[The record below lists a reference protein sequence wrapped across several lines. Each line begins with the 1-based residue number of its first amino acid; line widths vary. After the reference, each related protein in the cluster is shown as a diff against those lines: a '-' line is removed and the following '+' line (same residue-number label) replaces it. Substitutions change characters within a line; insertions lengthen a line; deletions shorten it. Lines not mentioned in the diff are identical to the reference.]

1 MKFTT
6 EQLLYF
12 EAYEQVRESAEY
24 NMFDLRAAQAAGLT
38 RDQHI
43 FVMENYNALKLAF
56 QAAQG

>member
-6 EQLLYF
+6 EQLLHF
-12 EAYEQVRESAEY
+12 EAYEQVRESGKY
-24 NMFDLRAAQAAGLT
+24 NMFDPRAKQAAGLT

-56 QAAQG
+56 QAAQS

>member
-1 MKFTT
+1 MTFTT
-6 EQLLYF
+6 EQLLHF